1 MNTTAQ
7 YCSAFN
13 PDASETVA
21 YNNPMF
27 PAYARYVILSTYP
40 DYSAISHWHEDLE
53 FILIK
58 KGKMTY
64 NVNGELIELTEDS
77 GIMVNSRQLHYGF
90 SKEHEECE
98 FICILLSPELLK
110 GNEWFYENCMEH
122 ITRNAACPYQYL
134 QRSGWEASVLEK
146 LENLYCSFSDSYTNP
161 LSCFEVMED
170 FIAIMKILYENLHA
184 EISFSTKE
192 ASELSLIRS
201 MIGYIE
207 EHYAE
212 HITLE
217 DIASSGACCK
227 SRCSLLFKKYMNDTP
242 ITYTTKL
249 RLKKSLA
256 SLLDS
261 GKSITDT
268 AYEYGF
274 CGASYYCE
282 TFKKYYGLSP
292 LAYRKNTSSI
302 PK

>member
-1 MNTTAQ
+1 MNTTVQ

-27 PAYARYVILSTYP
+27 PAYARYGILSTYP
-40 DYSAISHWHEDLE
+40 NYSAISHWHEDLE
-53 FILIK
+53 FILVK
-58 KGKMTY
+58 KGEMTY
-64 NVNGELIELTEDS
+64 NVNGKLIELTEDN

-122 ITRNAACPYQYL
+122 ITRNAACPYLYL
-134 QRSGWEASVLEK
+134 PRSGWEASVLEK

-161 LSCFEVMED
+161 LSCFEVVAD
-170 FIAIMKILYENLHA
+170 FAAIMKLLYENFDVKDSSGAGNAL
-184 EISFSTKE
+184 
-192 ASELSLIRS
+192 ELTLLRTMIR
-201 MIGYIE
+201 YIE
-207 EHYAE
+207 QHYAE
-212 HITLE
+212 GITLG
-217 DIASSGACCK
+217 DIAASGACCK
-227 SRCSLLFKKYMNDTP
+227 SRCSLLFKKYLKDTP
-242 ITYTTKL
+242 ISYTTKL
-249 RLKKSLA
+249 RLQKSLS
-256 SLLDS
+256 SLLNP

-282 TFKKYYGLSP
+282 TFKKYYGVSP
-292 LAYRKNTSSI
+292 LAYRKI
-302 PK
+302 HGDG

>member
-1 MNTTAQ
+1 MNTTAR
-7 YCSAFN
+7 YCSALT

-21 YNNPMF
+21 YNNPLF
-27 PAYARYVILSTYP
+27 PAYARYGILSTYP

-64 NVNGELIELTEDS
+64 NVNGELIELSKSS

-122 ITRNAACPYQYL
+122 ITRNAACPYHYL
-134 QRSGWEASVLEK
+134 QHTGWEASVLEK
-146 LENLYCSFSDSYTNP
+146 LEGLYHSFSDSPTNP
-161 LSCFEVMED
+161 LSCFKLMED
-170 FIAIMKILYENLHA
+170 FIAIMKLLYENLRT
-184 EISFSTKE
+184 ENSQPVKE
-192 ASELSLIRS
+192 SAELSMLRT
-201 MIGYIE
+201 MIGYVE

-227 SRCSLLFKKYMNDTP
+227 SRCSLLFRKYLNDTP

-256 SLLDS
+256 FLLTP

-268 AYEYGF
+268 AFECGF

-292 LAYRKNTSSI
+292 LAYRKIYENA
-302 PK
+302 

>member
-1 MNTTAQ
+1 MNITAR

-21 YNNPMF
+21 YNNPLF
-27 PAYARYVILSTYP
+27 PAYARYGILSTYP

-53 FILIK
+53 FILIR

-64 NVNGELIELTEDS
+64 NVNGELIELPENS

-122 ITRNAACPYQYL
+122 ITRNAACPYRCL
-134 QRSGWEASVLEK
+134 HPEGWEAAVLER
-146 LENLYCSFSDSYTNP
+146 LYSLYHSFSGSPTDP
-161 LSCFEVMED
+161 LSCFEAMEN
-170 FIAIMKILYENLHA
+170 FIAVMKLLYENLPT
-184 EISFSTKE
+184 ETSRPVKE
-192 ASELSLIRS
+192 SAELSILRT

-207 EHYAE
+207 EHLSE

-217 DIASSGACCK
+217 DIASSGAVCK
-227 SRCSLLFKKYMNDTP
+227 SRCSLLFKKYLNDTP

-256 SLLDS
+256 SLLTP

-282 TFKKYYGLSP
+282 TFRKYYGSSP
-292 LAYRKNTSSI
+292 LAYRKIYENA
-302 PK
+302 